1 MRGGIQAA
9 AVGGHDVTGFL
20 TRGLV
25 CPWPQAPWRPGLGD
39 HERVGFTA
47 APHEDEARAPGGL
60 SLTLG
65 LYRSLSHSFAGPL
78 SCGG

>member
-1 MRGGIQAA
+1 MEAWA
-9 AVGGHDVTGFL
+9 H
-20 TRGLV
+20 
-25 CPWPQAPWRPGLGD
+25 GD

-65 LYRSLSHSFAGPL
+65 LYRSLSHSFTGPL